1 MISDEQ
7 EEAQSMRVLFV
18 DDEPNVLSGLRR
30 TMRAQRNSWDMRF
43 AEGGQ
48 CALQLLDDQPCDV
61 LVSDM
66 KMPGMDG
73 AELLSR
79 VREKFP
85 GTVRIALSGETDS
98 HMIYRCVQHAHQYLA
113 KPCDSDE
120 LIAAI
125 NRALRLQQL
134 MDNETL
140 KNLLA
145 DLTSL
150 PSLPEQYNKIMQEV
164 QSDDPSLQKIGQI
177 IEEDVAMS
185 AKILQLVNSAF
196 FGLARQVSSPA
207 EAAMYLGV
215 DVLKS
220 LVLTTG
226 VFSQFDEGVIDE
238 ATIRRIWEHSTAVGA
253 LAKEI
258 AVAQTDNKLIADYS
272 MMGGL
277 LSEIG
282 KLVLAVNQPENYRE
296 AEQLQQ
302 QSGKPDFEV
311 EQQTFGQTHQEIG
324 AYLTG
329 LWGLP
334 NLVSECVAYHH
345 HPGDCADPGFTPLT
359 AVHIASA
366 IVTAK
371 DADPT
376 EWIDDDYAAAVGVTD
391 RIQEF
396 VELAAIV
403 ECDESGADNES

>member
-1 MISDEQ
+1 MMQ
-7 EEAQSMRVLFV
+7 VLFV

-30 TMRAQRNSWDMRF
+30 TMRGQRDSWNMRF

-48 CALQLLDDQPCDV
+48 SALELLDDQPCDV
-61 LVSDM
+61 LISDM
-66 KMPGMDG
+66 KMPGIDG

-113 KPCDSDE
+113 KPCESNQ

-125 NRALRLQQL
+125 NRALRLQQI
-134 MDNETL
+134 MGDENL

-150 PSLPEQYNKIMQEV
+150 PSLPEQYEKIMLEI
-164 QSDDPSLQKIGQI
+164 QSEDPSLQKIGKI
-177 IEEDVAMS
+177 VEEDVAMS

-196 FGLARQVSSPA
+196 FGLARQVSSPV

-226 VFSQFDEGVIDE
+226 VFSQFDEDVIDE
-238 ATIRRIWEHSTAVGA
+238 AMMRQIWEHSTAVGS
-253 LAKEI
+253 LAKQI
-258 AVAQTDNKLIADYS
+258 AMEQTGDKLVADYS
-272 MMGGL
+272 LMGGL

-282 KLVLAVNQPENYRE
+282 KLVLAINQPEMYRRV
-296 AEQLQQ
+296 AEIQQ
-302 QSGKPDFEV
+302 QTGQTDYEV
-311 EQQTFGQTHQEIG
+311 EQDTFGQTHQEIG
-324 AYLTG
+324 AYLVG

-334 NLVSECVAYHH
+334 NLVGECVAYHH
-345 HPGDCADPGFTPLT
+345 HPRDCADPGFTPLT
-359 AVHIASA
+359 AVHIATA
-366 IVTAK
+366 IVSAK
-371 DADPT
+371 GADPLDQ
-376 EWIDDDYAAAVGVTD
+376 IDKEYVDSVGVTEQIPD
-391 RIQEF
+391 FARMAETGGDN
-396 VELAAIV
+396 EMGA
-403 ECDESGADNES
+403 EDES

>member
-1 MISDEQ
+1 MQ
-7 EEAQSMRVLFV
+7 VLFV

-30 TMRAQRNSWDMRF
+30 TMRAQRDSWDMRF
-43 AEGGQ
+43 AEGGES
-48 CALQLLDDQPCDV
+48 ALQLLDEQPCDV

-66 KMPGMDG
+66 KMPGIDG

-113 KPCDSDE
+113 KPCESDQ

-125 NRALRLQQL
+125 NRALRLQEL
-134 MDNETL
+134 MGNENL

-145 DLTSL
+145 GLNSL
-150 PSLPEQYNKIMQEV
+150 PSLPEQYERIMQEV
-164 QSDDPSLQKIGQI
+164 QSEDPSLQKIGKI
-177 IEEDVAMS
+177 VEEDVAMS

-220 LVLTTG
+220 LVLSTG
-226 VFSQFDEGVIDE
+226 VFSQFDADTIDE

-253 LAKEI
+253 LAKQI
-258 AVAQTDNKLIADYS
+258 SMAQTGEKLIADYS
-272 MMGGL
+272 LMGGL

-282 KLVLAVNQPENYRE
+282 KLVLAINQPELYRQA
-296 AEQLQQ
+296 AEIQVATGQ
-302 QSGKPDFEV
+302 PDYEV
-311 EQQTFGQTHQEIG
+311 EQETFGQTHQEVG
-324 AYLTG
+324 AYLVG

-359 AVHIASA
+359 AVHIATA
-366 IVTAK
+366 IVSAK
-371 DADPT
+371 GSDPMET
-376 EWIDDDYAAAVGVTD
+376 IDKDYVDSVGITD
-391 RIQEF
+391 RIPDF
-396 VELAAIV
+396 AELAATGDDN
-403 ECDESGADNES
+403 EMGAKDES